1 MDNSLLI
8 SKYFQAILEESTEIA
23 DILDPENAPH
33 IAPSEQVYPV
43 EEEQTKDYTQ
53 RIFPLLQPDNLTF
66 PFIVHSR
73 TGITV
78 EYTKDIEYAPVGW
91 YNIVNYT
98 ISCVSNDYEQC
109 IELANA
115 VRHAVETYRWKDE
128 NIYIHPIQLL
138 TVSEYTTDNDAFV
151 EELQFQCMVE

>member
-8 SKYFQAILEESTEIA
+8 SRYFQSILEENQEVREIIGN
-23 DILDPENAPH
+23 DEH
-33 IAPSEQVYPV
+33 
-43 EEEQTKDYTQ
+43 K
-53 RIFPLLQPDNLTF
+53 IFPLLQPDNLTF

-73 TGITV
+73 TGISV

-98 ISCVSNDYEQC
+98 ISCVSDDYVQC
-109 IELANA
+109 VELANA

-138 TVSEYTTDNDAFV
+138 TVSEYTTDNDAYV
-151 EELQFQCMVE
+151 EEMQFQCMVE

>member
-8 SKYFQAILEESTEIA
+8 SKYIQYILEHSNEIA
-23 DILDPENAPH
+23 DILDPVNAPH
-33 IAPSEQVYPV
+33 NLND
-43 EEEQTKDYTQ
+43 EENTQEYTQ
-53 RIFPLLQPDNLTF
+53 RIFPLLQPDNLSF

-98 ISCVSNDYEQC
+98 ISCVSDDYAQC

-115 VRHAVETYRWKDE
+115 VRHSVETYRWKDE
-128 NIYIHPIQLL
+128 DIYIHPIQLL

-151 EELQFQCMVE
+151 QELQFQMMVE

>member
-8 SKYFQAILEESTEIA
+8 SKYFQAILEENQEVREILGN
-23 DILDPENAPH
+23 DEH
-33 IAPSEQVYPV
+33 
-43 EEEQTKDYTQ
+43 K
-53 RIFPLLQPDNLTF
+53 IFPLLQPDNLTF

-78 EYTKDIEYAPVGW
+78 EYTKDIEYAHVGW

-98 ISCVSNDYEQC
+98 ISCVSDDYVQC
-109 IELANA
+109 VELANA

-151 EELQFQCMVE
+151 EEMQFQCMVE

>member
-8 SKYFQAILEESTEIA
+8 SKYFQAILEENQEIK
-23 DILDPENAPH
+23 DIIGNNEH
-33 IAPSEQVYPV
+33 
-43 EEEQTKDYTQ
+43 K
-53 RIFPLLQPDNLTF
+53 IFPLLQPDNLTF

-78 EYTKDIEYAPVGW
+78 EYTKDIEYTHVGW

-98 ISCVSNDYEQC
+98 ISCVSDDYVQC
-109 IELANA
+109 LELANA
-115 VRHAVETYRWKDE
+115 VRHAVETYRWKDDD
-128 NIYIHPIQLL
+128 IYIHPIQLV
-138 TVSEYTTDNDAFV
+138 TVAEYTTDNDAFV

>member
-23 DILDPENAPH
+23 DILDPENTPH

-43 EEEQTKDYTQ
+43 EEQTKGYTQ
-53 RIFPLLQPDNLTF
+53 RIFPLLQPDTLSF
-66 PFIVHSR
+66 PYIVHSR

-98 ISCVSNDYEQC
+98 VKCVSDDYVQC

-128 NIYIHPIQLL
+128 DIYIHPIQLL
-138 TVSEYTTDNDAFV
+138 TVAEYTTDDAFV
-151 EELQFQCMVE
+151 QELQFQCMVE

>member
-8 SKYFQAILEESTEIA
+8 SKYIQYILEHSNEIA

-33 IAPSEQVYPV
+33 DLSN
-43 EEEQTKDYTQ
+43 EENTQDYTQ

-73 TGITV
+73 TGIQVT
-78 EYTKDIEYAPVGW
+78 YTKDIEFGPCGW
-91 YNIVNYT
+91 YNVVNYT
-98 ISCVSNDYEQC
+98 VSCVSDDYAQC

-115 VRHAVETYRWKDE
+115 VRHSMETYRWHDE

-151 EELQFQCMVE
+151 QELQFQMMVE